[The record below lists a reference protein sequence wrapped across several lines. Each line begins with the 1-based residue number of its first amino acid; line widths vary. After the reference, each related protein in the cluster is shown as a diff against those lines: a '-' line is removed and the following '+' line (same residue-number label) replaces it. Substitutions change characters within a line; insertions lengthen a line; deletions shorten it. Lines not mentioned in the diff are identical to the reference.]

1 MSSPADYFQPSSKV
15 ILVRHNKRLAMSVV
29 NDDDNRET
37 FGIPIFIPRFIT
49 DLGYDTD
56 APVIPL
62 RAAVLHGIII
72 IKKLNDITYL
82 QH

>member
-1 MSSPADYFQPSSKV
+1 MSSPADYFHPCSKV
-15 ILVRHNKRLAMSVV
+15 IRGRHHERLAMSVV
-29 NDDDNRET
+29 NDHHNRET
-37 FGIPIFIPRFIT
+37 FMIPIIIPRFIT

-82 QH
+82 

>member
-1 MSSPADYFQPSSKV
+1 
-15 ILVRHNKRLAMSVV
+15 MSVV

-37 FGIPIFIPRFIT
+37 FIIPIFIPRFIT
-49 DLGYDTD
+49 DLGYNTD
-56 APVIPL
+56 APLV
-62 RAAVLHGIII
+62 AARIVVLHGIVI